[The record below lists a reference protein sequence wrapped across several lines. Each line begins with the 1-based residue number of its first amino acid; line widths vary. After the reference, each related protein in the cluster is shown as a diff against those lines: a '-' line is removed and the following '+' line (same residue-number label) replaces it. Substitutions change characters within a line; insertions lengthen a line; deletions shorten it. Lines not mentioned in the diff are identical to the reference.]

1 MKRFPMMVFVTLF
14 AMAAAA
20 CGAAPVDQ
28 CLKASNPAE
37 CKQVVSAGGNAS
49 DYLTY
54 GMAGYMLGSVMNGGQ
69 RQTVIVSDPAYRGY
83 RRPIASYDASKVPI
97 GQRLH
102 SVTTTTRTSR
112 SGGMVTTTTRTRSW
126 SSGRSFGRRK

>member
-1 MKRFPMMVFVTLF
+1 MKQFLMMVFVTLF
-14 AMAAAA
+14 AMTATA

-28 CLKASNPAE
+28 CLKAANPAE

-49 DYLTY
+49 DYLMY
-54 GMAGYMLGSVMNGGQ
+54 GMAGYMLGSVTSGGQ
-69 RQTVIVSDPAYRGY
+69 RQTVIVTDPAYRGY

-102 SVTTTTRTSR
+102 SVTTTRTSR
-112 SGGMVTTTTRTRSW
+112 SGSTITTTTRTRSW
-126 SSGRSFGRRK
+126 SSGRSYGRRK